1 MNERFNDRIV
11 ELLRKKNMT
20 QRDLAQKVGVTDSAM
35 SHYVKGD
42 RIPRAAVI
50 LKISDVLETNPDYLM
65 YGDPGDSE
73 AEIDQAIRL
82 IARNS
87 KQLSREDKTRI
98 IDILLGD
105 K

>member
-1 MNERFNDRIV
+1 MEKKFNERIV
-11 ELLRKKNMT
+11 ELLKTKKMT
-20 QRDLAQKVGVTDSAM
+20 QRDLAKEVGVTDSAM

-50 LKISDVLETNPDYLM
+50 LKIANVLETTPDYLM
-65 YGDPGDSE
+65 YGAPSDSE
-73 AEIDQAIRL
+73 AEIEQAVRL

-87 KQLSREDKTRI
+87 KQLSHDDKVRI
-98 IDILLGD
+98 MDILLGD